1 MRQKQYMYYLHPLH
15 FVYSSTNQQQQNK
28 SKHNMSIFKEG
39 SLNLLLNF
47 FQYTSIQKI
56 MKILVN
62 KISFTKQK
70 PPKTLDN
77 LII

>member
-1 MRQKQYMYYLHPLH
+1 
-15 FVYSSTNQQQQNK
+15 
-28 SKHNMSIFKEG
+28 MSIFKEG

-77 LII
+77 LIIWVDRPVQWPLQRLFIS